1 MTTQPSI
8 ESLRET
14 LYEIIPPSDPESEHP
29 GRFSDLLAALDE
41 LERLRQMPTLEAA
54 AIARA
59 EKAEAA
65 RDQWRR
71 YAEDQRQGWS
81 AAMVS
86 VQTAQTILELLVD
99 GEEVK
104 EEARRWLRGSAHT
117 DLEANDAR
125 VRREALGTGGVE
137 AIAAERKRQ
146 MEVEGWTPEHD
157 DDEHGGEQL
166 AAAASAYLLHDLGV
180 PVLDHGAIPCLNRRV
195 WPWGFAWWKPKSY
208 RKNLIRAGA
217 LIAAEIDRLDRKSPI
232 LGAAQPQTSGEEEK

>member
-125 VRREALGTGGVE
+125 VRREALEAGWARMGNAPDPLQPGYYVCNYIEASRWAALEEALFIGTE
-137 AIAAERKRQ
+137 NTAPR
-146 MEVEGWTPEHD
+146 
-157 DDEHGGEQL
+157 
-166 AAAASAYLLHDLGV
+166 
-180 PVLDHGAIPCLNRRV
+180 
-195 WPWGFAWWKPKSY
+195 
-208 RKNLIRAGA
+208 
-217 LIAAEIDRLDRKSPI
+217 
-232 LGAAQPQTSGEEEK
+232 EEETK